1 VSGAAA
7 LLLVLVQSAPALASD
22 DEQMLRQLGYVA
34 GQAVACDIEEPDVAA
49 QVATAM
55 TDAMGLT
62 DEASHKVMVDQAL
75 RAAAGPCAAPAGR
88 LDEIKANWKAMRKRA
103 GLD

>member
-1 VSGAAA
+1 VRAAAA
-7 LLLVLVQSAPALASD
+7 LFLVLVQPTSTLASD
-22 DEQMLRQLGYVA
+22 DDQMLRQLGYVA

-49 QVATAM
+49 QVATSMA
-55 TDAMGLT
+55 DAMALT
-62 DEASHKVMVDQAL
+62 DEASHEVMVDQAL

-88 LDEIKANWKAMRKRA
+88 LDEIKANWRAMRRRA

>member
-1 VSGAAA
+1 MRSAAA
-7 LLLVLVQSAPALASD
+7 FVPLLALTAPAFASD
-22 DEQMLRQLGYVA
+22 DEQILRQLGYVA

-49 QVATAM
+49 RVAAAM
-55 TDAMGLT
+55 AEAMGLK
-62 DEASHKVMVDQAL
+62 DEASHQIMAAQAL

-88 LDEIKANWKAMRKRA
+88 LDEIKANWRAMRRRT